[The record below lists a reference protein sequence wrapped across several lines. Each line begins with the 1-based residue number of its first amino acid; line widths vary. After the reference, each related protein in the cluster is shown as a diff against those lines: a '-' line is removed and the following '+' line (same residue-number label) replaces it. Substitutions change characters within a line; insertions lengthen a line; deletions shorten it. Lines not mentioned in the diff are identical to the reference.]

1 MPYSRHDVADARIGR
16 PGSIFSRF
24 SRRPDR
30 PFRVKLRGSV
40 LTLIRLP
47 NRRQI
52 RGKLH
57 QLSTTGGLMHL
68 EKPLD
73 EKLQV
78 EVIFHLGET
87 TIREKAEMMF
97 PMWATQGWLQPF
109 RFIDL
114 PEATKNAL
122 EASLLQFVQRL
133 QDPIPSSSR
142 SRTAARRHPLSDRL
156 RCLPSKTKAALRAA
170 FVK

>member
-1 MPYSRHDVADARIGR
+1 MSETPESVAQASPSVAFQVGK
-16 PGSIFSRF
+16 
-24 SRRPDR
+24 DR

-40 LTLIRLP
+40 LSLIRLP

-52 RGKLH
+52 RGKVH
-57 QLSTTGGLMHL
+57 QLSTSGGLMHL

-73 EKLQV
+73 EKLRV

-87 TIREKAEMMF
+87 TVREKAEMMF

-122 EASLLQFVQRL
+122 EANLLLYIQRL
-133 QDPIPSSSR
+133 QDPNS
-142 SRTAARRHPLSDRL
+142 
-156 RCLPSKTKAALRAA
+156 
-170 FVK
+170 